1 MRKYLVGAT
10 AAAVMSVA
18 VTGVAQAAYTLQ
30 GQSLVVNAAA
40 PKLDKKKPGPLK
52 SLFVDVITDYAGSGV
67 GAQGTVDRKANN
79 TKVYFPKDFVFTT
92 KGIPKCDPNTPGF
105 STSTTGSALAL
116 CGKAKVGA
124 GSAAIVGPIPGVTAV
139 VTAFNGTKVGGQD
152 RILLHSRTSAGT
164 TTVLVGTLKPSNV
177 GGFGKMLDVPVP
189 ALPAGLAISD
199 FKTKIGRVKAGK
211 KKKGKPQ
218 KYYIMA
224 KCSKKKWRFQAIT
237 TYDVGASTTAPARD
251 KCNQK

>member
-52 SLFVDVITDYAGSGV
+52 SLFVDVITDYAGTT
-67 GAQGTVDRKANN
+67 GAVDRKANN
-79 TKVYFPKDFVFTT
+79 TKVYFPKDFVFST
-92 KGIPKCDPNTPGF
+92 KGIRQCDPNTPGF

-116 CGKAKVGA
+116 CGKARVGG
-124 GSAAIVGPIPGVTAV
+124 GSAAIVGPVPGITAV
-139 VTAFNGTKVGGQD
+139 VTAFNGTKLGNRS

-177 GGFGKMLDVPVP
+177 GGFGMMLDVPVP
-189 ALPAGLAISD
+189 ALPLGLAISD

-224 KCSKKKWRFQAIT
+224 RCSKKKWRFQAIT

-251 KCNQK
+251 RCNQK